1 MAVLRGLTY
10 EDCIEINGG
19 EHCGICGAVPK
30 TRRLDRD
37 HEHKG
42 NGALRGLLCIRCN
55 LALPNRITIEWLK
68 LAIAYL
74 ERFEERKGTSGTGHE
89 HHRGGPSLQTRDS
102 ARSTG
107 DA

>member
-1 MAVLRGLTY
+1 MAVLKGLTY

-19 EHCGICGAVPK
+19 EHCGICGARPK

-74 ERFEERKGTSGTGHE
+74 KRFEERRETSTN
-89 HHRGGPSLQTRDS
+89 
-102 ARSTG
+102 G
-107 DA
+107 D